1 MSRDNSH
8 LSSFLNSLSSLVR
21 KSPPIR
27 KSRRSAVRQ
36 VERLEQRQLLVGD
49 ISGQVYNDV
58 NRNAIND
65 VGDRSLAG
73 WTVFVDSNANNV
85 LNAGE
90 TFTTTDPSGK
100 YLMAGL
106 VAGTY
111 RVAVALQPGFAPLPG
126 RSNFLSVSVRDRRAV
141 SANFPLITAPV
152 TTGRVTGTIFEDF
165 NENGIK
171 DVGDGS
177 LSGWTVFADTNND
190 GSFTTGEPS
199 TVSNTDGD
207 YVLATV
213 PSGTLN
219 IFQTPVGGYR
229 TTAGGLF
236 PLLNAPN
243 SRSVTLVA
251 GGTATANFPNW
262 IPQVGTIQ
270 GNVWNDGNGDGL
282 RGATESPMA
291 ARTVYV
297 DLNANGLLDT
307 TEPSRITDAFG
318 NYSLVDIR
326 TGVYQV
332 TELLPAGFITSE
344 GRPQSATTLVVRAGI
359 SVADFFNLQPLLGSI
374 TGTLWNDADGDGIFS
389 ATESPL
395 QGWQVYLDLNGN
407 AVLDATDPQ
416 TNTAANGTYS
426 FSGVSYGTQTLRVMT
441 PPNWGIT
448 SPPTGS
454 STVKLLNGEN
464 RTGVNF
470 GARELVGIV
479 QGTVWNDANG
489 DGVRQV
495 SEAGLA
501 GQTIFLDTNGDGV
514 PGAGEPSVITA
525 ADGTYSFTRIPTGT
539 VRVTEVVPAGWIT
552 TIGKPTALNV
562 TVGVGSFSTVDFY
575 NLQPQTGSVSGVVF
589 NDVNSDGLLN
599 GTDAALDGWQ
609 IYVDQNANG
618 SLDAGEPSAVSDLL
632 GAYTI
637 SGLPYGNVRVRQVS
651 QIGFTA
657 TTFPTGGTS
666 FLLLNGQN
674 RTGVSFGNHDLQQ
687 FGISGTVF
695 SDANLNGTRD
705 AGERGLS
712 GVTVYLD
719 TNNNGLLDAGEP
731 TTVSLLDYYFTPAV
745 NEAGNYSFTHLGHG
759 TYTIR
764 EIVPASMDATPS
776 PARVRTVTLPSVAP
790 VSADFANVFRSNEI
804 HGVVFHDTDDDAV
817 LDANEYVRPGVP
829 VYIDLD
835 RDDIFDPG
843 EPEAITGIDGSYSF
857 VNLTPGAY
865 VVREELRPPGAYT
878 TPLTGGGILW
888 PAGTSQPA
896 KGNVMPTSL
905 TMSLGAGET
914 FAQTVSLTLPAAGS
928 LSTMVDVFLLFDDTG
943 SFTANSPI
951 IRAAFPTIISTL
963 QASLPGVD
971 LGFGVGRFEEY
982 GSFAGE
988 VQTGRPFILNHPIVE
1003 STRPGFAAAIQA
1015 ALDRTTPGFGGD
1027 GPETDIEGLYQLV
1040 TGLGFDGNN
1049 NGSTSESG
1057 PAGPASTQL
1066 TPGISGDVPAF
1077 SSFLADPVG
1086 NVLAPAGRIGGAG
1099 FRSGALPVIL
1109 TATDI
1114 GFAYQPKG
1122 ETVVT
1127 GVNGVTLPVSALT
1140 QISRPTTPFS
1150 AGAGLQETVTGL
1162 NALGALVIGLGT
1174 NAITTQ
1180 DPRQALESLAKL
1192 TGAVNRSTTPIAN
1205 GTPAPILP
1213 GDPLYFQI
1221 TTGFGA
1227 TVADGVTNAI
1237 QNAVT
1242 NVAMDIT
1249 VRASDPRV
1257 VLVNNTGVLPGIGA
1271 GQTATFDI
1279 QFIGDGRPARFD
1291 LQFVRVG
1298 TDVVLGSIPVVMG
1311 TPIAGDGYQFDDLLD
1326 GDIHRSSHFG
1336 HYVPNEAPSFVAG
1349 TDVSVSEDAGTISV
1363 TGWAT
1368 GIAAGPATESLQS
1381 VTFVA
1386 TNSNPGLFS
1395 AQPAVA
1401 PDGTLT
1407 FTSAPNAFGT
1417 ALVTLFLQD
1426 NGGTGPGGI
1435 DRSSPVSF
1443 LISVNS
1449 VNDVP
1454 VAANDQWELLENT
1467 TLTVPVSGVL
1477 ANDTDADGDVLSAVL
1492 LTNAAHGIVSLAAD
1506 GAFVY
1511 TSNLNYF
1518 GPDSFTY
1525 AANDGVVNS
1534 TPATVNL
1541 LVTHNNQIPSVLN
1554 DAWTGTEDTILTVT
1568 APGVLANDTDANGD
1582 ILSVRVATGPTH
1594 GVLTLNSDGSFV
1606 YTPAL
1611 NFAGLDSF
1619 TYIAN
1624 DGFGDSVPATV
1635 TLTVVGVNDVP
1646 VAVADRYT
1654 TAEDTVLAVI
1664 TGGLLSNDTD
1674 ADSDVLTAVKVL
1686 DPLHGTLVL
1695 NANGTFTYTPALNY
1709 FGEDVFSYYAT
1720 DGVANSGMVTA
1731 TMTITAVNDAPVA
1744 TADSYSLNEDTSL
1757 NILGPG
1763 VLANDFDPE
1772 GSIITATR
1780 LAGPAHGALTFN
1792 ANGSFTYVPVAN
1804 YNGPDSFTYSASD
1817 GSLSS
1822 AAVTVSITV
1831 FAVNDAPNAA
1841 NDTYSTNWNTP
1852 LTIAAAG
1859 VLLNDR
1865 DVDGDPMTAIPA
1877 AAPAHGTVTLNAD
1890 GSFVYVPAANYS
1902 GPDSFQYQAFDGTV
1916 RSAAAIVSLTV
1927 NPPALV
1933 PKFFVVD
1940 ATSVSN
1946 SQYAPDGTPITST
1959 ALNRLNTRPRGVAT
1973 NPTGTIFWVMDAVG
1987 DVFIYDKSGLLLG
2000 QWTPLKVGKPEGITV
2015 WGNDL
2020 WVVDPTADRVY
2031 KFTGGAALRTG
2042 KINFTSTF
2050 LLHTANLNATDMVTD
2065 GTRIW
2070 VVDDTLAT
2078 DRVFRYSAAG
2088 AFQGSWTLSPVGPT
2102 PTGITLDPNSVN
2114 HLWVV
2119 DSTTDRVYQYDGA
2132 TALTAGAGSTTIS
2145 FPLASN
2151 NLNATGIADPRIM
2164 AGEFFGSAATP
2175 EPLPAMN
2182 RNRIMAPGRSVTTSR
2197 NLFAAQSSPVVQ
2209 PRHEVNDTAAAGPVT
2224 PLVAPTVRDTGRL
2237 NQPRAIRR
2245 IAGHAP
2251 AQPRPA
2257 DSVLKNL
2264 DELFGEADLLAELDA
2279 AAAGWR

>member
-1 MSRDNSH
+1 MSDKSTH
-8 LSSFLNSLSSLVR
+8 LSCVLNSLLSLVQKPQQFR
-21 KSPPIR
+21 R
-27 KSRRSAVRQ
+27 SRRAAVRQ

-49 ISGQVYNDV
+49 INGQVYNDV

-65 VGDRSLAG
+65 AGDRSLAG
-73 WTVFVDSNANNV
+73 WTVFLDSNADSV

-90 TFTTTDPSGK
+90 KFTTTDPSGK
-100 YLMAGL
+100 YVMVGL
-106 VAGTY
+106 VAGTH
-111 RVAVALQPGFAPLPG
+111 RVAVTLQPGFTPLPG
-126 RSNFLSVSVRDRRAV
+126 RANAVTVSVRDRRAV
-141 SANFPLITAPV
+141 SANFPLVTAPI
-152 TTGRVTGTIFEDF
+152 TTGRITGTIFEDL

-199 TVSNTDGD
+199 TVSNADGD

-219 IFQTPVGGYR
+219 IFQIPVGGYR

-262 IPQVGTIQ
+262 IPQVGTLQ
-270 GNVWNDGNGDGL
+270 GNVWNDSNGDGL
-282 RGATESPMA
+282 RGATELPMA
-291 ARTVYV
+291 AQSVYV
-297 DLNANGLLDT
+297 DLNANGLLDAV
-307 TEPSRITDAFG
+307 EPSRTTDALG
-318 NYSLVDIR
+318 NYSFVDIR

-332 TELLPAGFITSE
+332 NELLPAGFITSE
-344 GRPQSATTLVVRAGI
+344 GRPQSASTLVVRAGT

-374 TGTLWNDADGDGIFS
+374 TGTLWNDADGNGIFS
-389 ATESPL
+389 ATELPL

-416 TNTAANGTYS
+416 TTTAANGSYS
-426 FSGVSYGTQTLRVMT
+426 FSGVSYGTKALRVVT
-441 PPNWGIT
+441 PANWGIT

-454 STVKLLNGEN
+454 STIKLLNGEN

-495 SEAGLA
+495 SEAGMA
-501 GQTIFLDTNGDGV
+501 GQTVFLDSNGDGV

-539 VRVTEVVPAGWIT
+539 VRVTEIVQAGWIT

-562 TVGVGSFSTVDFY
+562 TVGVGSFSTVDFH

-589 NDVNSDGLLN
+589 NDINSDGLLN

-637 SGLPYGNVRVRQVS
+637 SALPYGNVRVRQVS
-651 QIGFTA
+651 QVGFTA
-657 TTFPTGGTS
+657 STFPTGGTS

-705 AGERGLS
+705 DGERGLS

-764 EIVPASMDATPS
+764 EIVPTSMDATPA

-804 HGVVFHDTDDDAV
+804 HGVVFHDTDDDSI
-817 LDANEYVRPGVP
+817 LDANEYVRAGVP

-835 RDDIFDPG
+835 RDDIFEPG

-888 PAGTSQPA
+888 PAGTSQLS
-896 KGNVMPTSL
+896 KGNVTPMSL

-951 IRAAFPTIISTL
+951 VRAAFPTIISTL

-982 GSFAGE
+982 GSFGGE
-988 VQTGRPFILNHPIVE
+988 AQTGRPFILNHPIVE

-1057 PAGPASTQL
+1057 SAGPAATQL

-1077 SSFLADPVG
+1077 ASFQADPVG
-1086 NVLAPAGRIGGAG
+1086 NVLAPAGTIGGAG

-1192 TGAVNRSTTPIAN
+1192 TGAVNRSTSPIAN

-1298 TDVVLGSIPVVMG
+1298 TNVVLGSIPVVMG
-1311 TPIAGDGYQFDDLLD
+1311 TPVAGDGYQFDDLLD
-1326 GDIHRSSHFG
+1326 GDIHKSSHFG
-1336 HYVPNEAPSFVAG
+1336 HYIPNEAPSFVAG
-1349 TDVSVSEDAGTISV
+1349 TDVSVSEDAGTVTV

-1368 GIAAGPATESLQS
+1368 GIAAGPATESRQS

-1386 TNSNPGLFS
+1386 ANSNPGLFS
-1395 AQPAVA
+1395 AHPTVT

-1417 ALVTLFLQD
+1417 AVVTLFLQD
-1426 NGGTGPGGI
+1426 DGGMGPGGI
-1435 DRSSPVSF
+1435 DSSLPVTF
-1443 LISVNS
+1443 LISVDAI
-1449 VNDVP
+1449 NDAP

-1477 ANDTDADGDVLSAVL
+1477 ANDPDADGDVLSSVL
-1492 LTNAAHGIVSLAAD
+1492 LTNVAHGTLSLAAD
-1506 GAFVY
+1506 GSFVY
-1511 TSNLNYF
+1511 IPNLNYY

-1525 AANDGVVNS
+1525 AANDGVQNS
-1534 TPATVNL
+1534 TPATVSL
-1541 LVTHNNQIPSVLN
+1541 LITHNNQVPAVLN
-1554 DAWTGTEDTILTVT
+1554 DAWTVTEDTVLTVT
-1568 APGVLANDTDANGD
+1568 APGVLENDTDANGD
-1582 ILSVRVATGPTH
+1582 VLTVRVATGPTH
-1594 GVLTLNSDGSFV
+1594 GVLTLNSDGSFL
-1606 YTPAL
+1606 YTPGL

-1624 DGFGDSVPATV
+1624 DGFGDSAPGTV
-1635 TLTVVGVNDVP
+1635 TLTVVGVNDIP
-1646 VAVADRYT
+1646 VALADRYT
-1654 TAEDTVLAVI
+1654 IAEDTVLVTT
-1664 TGGLLSNDTD
+1664 TGGVLSNDTD
-1674 ADSDVLTAVKVL
+1674 ADGDVLTVVKVL

-1695 NANGTFTYTPALNY
+1695 NANGTFTYTPAANF

-1720 DGVANSGMVTA
+1720 DGLANSNTVTA
-1731 TMTITAVNDAPVA
+1731 TITITPVNDAPVG
-1744 TADSYSLNEDTSL
+1744 TADSFSLNEDASL

-1772 GSIITATR
+1772 GSVITATR

-1792 ANGSFTYVPVAN
+1792 TNGSFTYVPVAN

-1831 FAVNDAPNAA
+1831 FPVNDAPNAA

-1852 LTIAAAG
+1852 LTVAAAG

-1865 DVDGDPMTAIPA
+1865 DVDGDPMTAILA
-1877 AAPAHGTVTLNAD
+1877 AAPAHGTVTVNAD
-1890 GSFVYVPAANYS
+1890 GSFVYVPTANYS
-1902 GPDSFQYQAFDGTV
+1902 GPDSFQYQAFDGIV

-2050 LLHTANLNATDMVTD
+2050 LLNAANLNATDMVTD

-2088 AFQGSWTLSPVGPT
+2088 VFQGSWTLSPVGPT
-2102 PTGITLDPNSVN
+2102 PTGITLDPNNIN

-2132 TALTAGAGSTTIS
+2132 TALTAGAGTTTIS

-2151 NLNATGIADPRIM
+2151 NLNATGIADPRI
-2164 AGEFFGSAATP
+2164 ASGEFFGSTVTP
-2175 EPLPAMN
+2175 EPLPVMN
-2182 RNRIMAPGRSVTTSR
+2182 RNRNVAPARSAITSR
-2197 NLFAAQSSPVVQ
+2197 NLFAQSHQVVQ
-2209 PRHEVNDTAAAGPVT
+2209 PRREFIETAAVPPGT
-2224 PLVAPTVRDTGRL
+2224 PPVAPAVRDAGRL
-2237 NQPRAIRR
+2237 NQTQAMHR

-2251 AQPRPA
+2251 VQPRPA
-2257 DSVLKNL
+2257 DIVLKNL
-2264 DELFGEADLLAELDA
+2264 DELFGETDLLAELDA
-2279 AAAGWR
+2279 AAAGR